1 MQKLL
6 ENKMTKR
13 DWIILASI
21 IAGTILLRVI
31 PQWNMVMVDS
41 NVWFRG
47 VDPYWHMRL
56 AENMLHNFPY
66 PQYWDWYT
74 LYPSGGK
81 VGFNPLMSWII
92 AGIGQTG
99 ANINMVEAFL
109 PSIAGGLTVV
119 AVFFLAK
126 ELFSKKVAYL
136 ACILVAILPGEFL
149 HRTLL
154 GFTDHHALETLLMTT
169 TILFLVLMMKR
180 PSRKLWSIL
189 SGVSLG
195 FYLLNWSGGH
205 FLIGILIVW
214 FIIQILYFRLKNLP
228 ENNYCR
234 NVLIVFCVSFAMYAP
249 YMKFMNASLFSFA
262 PYLFAIIAPIW
273 LWNRGTKQATLMSV
287 LLPLGIMA
295 FALFVSDYYRTII
308 MDLRSVFWGGTTTI
322 MEATPSSPSVILATA
337 GVSFFLFI
345 AGVIFYS
352 KQKEKSLLFLIWALV
367 MLVATIGQRR
377 WGYYFVVP
385 MSILASYFTFYIAKW
400 MSHNTRTVAVGIV
413 ILFTVVSS
421 IKGTIGIVTLP
432 NNITPDMV
440 HTLTYLRENSP
451 EPYWD
456 FQGDYYSLKIYDRP
470 HYGVLSWWDYG
481 HWISQVAQRTPCSN
495 PAYQDPGEGPR
506 FFCSITEEEALAEI
520 APLGDIRYIIMTE
533 EMVGGKYYAIQGKSG
548 KDTDLLDSVALK
560 LWNNELDSYKLIR
573 EEGQVRVYERVS

>member
-1 MQKLL
+1 
-6 ENKMTKR
+6 MTKK

-31 PQWNMVMVDS
+31 PQWNIVMVDG

-47 VDPYWHMRL
+47 VDSYWHMRL

-74 LYPSGGK
+74 LFPTGGK

-92 AGIGQTG
+92 AGIGQSG
-99 ANINMVEAFL
+99 ANIHIVGALL
-109 PSIAGGLTVV
+109 PSIAGGLTIV

-136 ACILVAILPGEFL
+136 ACALVAILPGEFL

-154 GFTDHHALETLLMTT
+154 GFTDHHAFETMLMTT
-169 TILFLVLMMKR
+169 TVLFLVLMMKQNTK
-180 PSRKLWSIL
+180 KLWSIL
-189 SGVSLG
+189 AGVSLG

-205 FLIGILIVW
+205 LLVGILIFW
-214 FIIQILYFRLKNLP
+214 FIIQILYFRLKDVP
-228 ENNYCR
+228 EGNYCR
-234 NVLIVFCVSFAMYAP
+234 NMLIVFCVAFAMYAP
-249 YMKFMNASLFSFA
+249 YMKFMNATLFSFA
-262 PYLFAIIAPIW
+262 PYFIAIILPIW
-273 LWNRGTKQATLMSV
+273 MWNRGNKKATLMSIF
-287 LLPLGIMA
+287 LPLGIIGI
-295 FALFVSDYYRTII
+295 ALLVSDYYRMILFD
-308 MDLRSVFWGGTTTI
+308 MRAVFYGSGTTI
-322 MEATPSSPSVILATA
+322 QEATPSSPDVILATA
-337 GVSFFLFI
+337 GVAFFLFI
-345 AGVIFYS
+345 GGIMFYRHH
-352 KQKEKSLLFLIWALV
+352 KQEKSILFIVWTLV
-367 MLVATIGQRR
+367 LLVATIGQRR

-385 MSILASYFTFYIAKW
+385 MSILASYFTFYLTKW
-400 MSHNTRTVAVGIV
+400 VSANTKKMMVGIV
-413 ILFTVVSS
+413 IMFTVIVS
-421 IKGTIGIVTLP
+421 IRGTIGIVTLP
-432 NNITPDMV
+432 NNITPDMYN
-440 HTLTYLRENSP
+440 TLTWLKENSP

-456 FQGDYYSLKIYDRP
+456 YQGNYYSLKIYDQP

-481 HWISQVAQRTPCSN
+481 HWISQIAQRTPCSN

-506 FFCSITEEEALAEI
+506 FFCSTTEEEALAEI
-520 APLGDIRYIIMTE
+520 APLGDIKYIIMTE
-533 EMVGGKYYAIQGKSG
+533 EMVGGKYYAIKKKSG